1 MCIRDRYQRRVH
13 GVNCYIQK
21 NTNKEFK
28 SQMED
33 ISLIVV
39 IIGVLVLIAIIA
51 IYKYSKPSMIQG
63 PNINLDPAKLPHM
76 SLDELHQNNGK
87 NGSKIYIA
95 LKQNVYDVSNSQ
107 FYKEGGSY
115 AMFAGQEISV
125 NLAKMDFNGSL
136 FNTYKDGSLNQKEEK
151 ILQEWEKKYDTKYK
165 KVAILIQHSL

>member
-87 NGSKIYIA
+87 NGSKIYICLLYTSPSPRDQA
-95 LKQNVYDVSNSQ
+95 
-107 FYKEGGSY
+107 
-115 AMFAGQEISV
+115 
-125 NLAKMDFNGSL
+125 
-136 FNTYKDGSLNQKEEK
+136 
-151 ILQEWEKKYDTKYK
+151 
-165 KVAILIQHSL
+165 